1 MDDVLTLQA
10 RLRNPKV
17 KHWWGRRA
25 WNEPADLAQLGAD
38 APGPDGADPP
48 RILTGAWCYLC
59 RAPITTWSSRYP
71 ITEQARAQIDLHR
84 REHVRAALDSGQQ
97 LTKETP

>member
-25 WNEPADLAQLGAD
+25 WNESPEPADMNTTASPAEV
-38 APGPDGADPP
+38 ATWHVV
-48 RILTGAWCYLC
+48 RTGAWCYLC
-59 RAPITTWSSRYP
+59 RKPITTWSSRYP